1 MDKLWVKIGTHLI
14 DHTWKRLREFIPS
27 GTLAGED
34 IIERVV
40 FELPWNSWNAEVG
53 KWVDVGDVLDSL
65 R

>member
-14 DHTWKRLREFIPS
+14 DHTWKRFRELIPN
-27 GTLAGED
+27 GTLSGED

-40 FELPWNSWNAEVG
+40 RELQWNSWNAEVD
-53 KWVDVGDVLDSL
+53 KLVDVCDVLDSL